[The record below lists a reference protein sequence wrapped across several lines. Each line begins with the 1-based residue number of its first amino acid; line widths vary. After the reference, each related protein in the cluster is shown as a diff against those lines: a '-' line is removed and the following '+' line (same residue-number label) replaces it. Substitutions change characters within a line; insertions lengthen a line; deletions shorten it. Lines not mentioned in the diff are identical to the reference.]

1 MTDSPDKAEVRRGL
15 ARIRALRRLFLG
27 ILFGY
32 FPILVLCM
40 AHIRRSG
47 HWHTLAVPLLLFV
60 AGMVVQKIL
69 HGRRCPR
76 CGELFFVQTV
86 TRTSYTPDS
95 AWSFPPQKACQNC
108 GLRLYH

>member
-1 MTDSPDKAEVRRGL
+1 VTDAPNKTSFHRGL
-15 ARIRALRRLFLG
+15 ARIRTIRRLFLG

-47 HWHTLAVPLLLFV
+47 QWHALAVPLLLFAV
-60 AGMVVQKIL
+60 GLVLQKIL
-69 HGRRCPR
+69 HSQHCPR
-76 CGELFFVQTV
+76 CGEFFFVQSV

-95 AWSFPPQKACQNC
+95 AWSFPPQKVCQN
-108 GLRLYH
+108 